1 MFNREAAAAQRAPE
15 WPFGEAVDSDPPL
28 FALWEHV
35 SCAVGAL
42 SLARPS
48 LHRGCR
54 VIATPEPDLDIFP
67 P

>member
-28 FALWEHV
+28 FALWEHL

-42 SLARPS
+42 SLPG
-48 LHRGCR
+48 GCR
-54 VIATPEPDLDIFP
+54 AIATPEPGLDIFP